1 LLIVLEQTGARG
13 ISRQLPD
20 CSVCIAIR
28 QHALLHRVHGLTTW
42 LFGLTAPAALT
53 HLVAHTIWLSVVTTF
68 LPALGASL
76 HGALAQSEA
85 YRLGATSERL
95 ALDLQAAIASISAS
109 MAVPPGDPVAL
120 KAAVRAAIALIL
132 DEHQDWHTLVSPHRL
147 LLP

>member
-1 LLIVLEQTGARG
+1 LLT
-13 ISRQLPD
+13 QL
-20 CSVCIAIR
+20 V
-28 QHALLHRVHGLTTW
+28 V
-42 LFGLTAPAALT
+42 
-53 HLVAHTIWLSVVTTF
+53 HTIWLSVVTTF
-68 LPALGASL
+68 LPALGASF

-95 ALDLQAAIASISAS
+95 ALDLQTAILSIRAS

-120 KAAVRAAIALIL
+120 KAAVKAAIALIL

>member
-85 YRLGATSERL
+85 
-95 ALDLQAAIASISAS
+95 
-109 MAVPPGDPVAL
+109 
-120 KAAVRAAIALIL
+120 
-132 DEHQDWHTLVSPHRL
+132 
-147 LLP
+147 